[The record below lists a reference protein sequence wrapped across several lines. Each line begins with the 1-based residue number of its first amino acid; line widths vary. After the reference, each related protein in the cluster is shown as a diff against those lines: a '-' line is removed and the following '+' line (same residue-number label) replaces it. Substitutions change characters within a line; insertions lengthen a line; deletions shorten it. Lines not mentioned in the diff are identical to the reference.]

1 MAELA
6 ANDQV
11 DGHDRGGGNYKD
23 ADGDG
28 KISYQ
33 EAVGDDGNPVRL
45 SATSIRAA
53 PDALLRARS

>member
-6 ANDQV
+6 ADEQV
-11 DGHDRGGGNYKD
+11 DHHDRGGGNYQDK
-23 ADGDG
+23 DGDG

-45 SATSIRAA
+45 PPPRAA
-53 PDALLRARS
+53 HREQLLGARS